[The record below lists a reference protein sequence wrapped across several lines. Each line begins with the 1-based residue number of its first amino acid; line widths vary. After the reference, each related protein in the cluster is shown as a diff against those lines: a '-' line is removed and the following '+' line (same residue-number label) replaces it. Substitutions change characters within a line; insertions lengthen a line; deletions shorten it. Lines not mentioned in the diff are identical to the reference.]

1 VKQLPADWRCAIAYN
16 AALQA
21 ATAALAA
28 AGYRATR
35 DNHHY
40 RVIQSLEFTIAPGR
54 KFTDILDGFRKKRN
68 VSSYDVAGAVSD
80 KEADEMFRL
89 ATTLRSDVE
98 KWIRAT
104 HPKLFKPSG

>member
-1 VKQLPADWRCAIAYN
+1 VQQVDGDFGPGSRSLPGETTASRMAVCDRYN

-40 RVIQSLEFTIAPGR
+40 RVIRSPEVTTAPSR
-54 KFTDILDGFRKKRN
+54 KFIDAPDGSRKKRSAKN
-68 VSSYDVAGAVSD
+68 RDV
-80 KEADEMFRL
+80 FRR
-89 ATTLRSDVE
+89 TVKDVTQVRLDQ
-98 KWIRAT
+98 IY
-104 HPKLFKPSG
+104 